1 MNRVEVTADLTPPQ
15 RKYLRNVAEYCRTS
29 PTLLIVYR
37 KMMPFYL
44 FLLSFS
50 GLIVYVCLANEAYTK
65 AWALGGFIA
74 GVLLRDFANIYQRLL
89 LWPAIEAIVDRERLA
104 ELTHEPTAGQN
115 GFNS

>member
-44 FLLSFS
+44 WLF
-50 GLIVYVCLANEAYTK
+50 
-65 AWALGGFIA
+65 
-74 GVLLRDFANIYQRLL
+74 RD
-89 LWPAIEAIVDRERLA
+89 
-104 ELTHEPTAGQN
+104 
-115 GFNS
+115 